1 MNRFIWLWDN
11 AATLAGIATL
21 LALLTAL
28 TIWTRLLRHRAKP
41 LVVTAAHFR
50 PSLLPGD
57 WTTFLRIKN
66 RSDRPM
72 VIQRIDILGPQIHYL
87 RCVAGELI
95 EGRNVQPVLAA
106 FSHDSATLAPG
117 GTFSTSNHDLD
128 HDAANELFSSQN
140 RLGVITDR
148 GDYCLALPHLRVNR
162 LHTGDPD
169 FELATDSRWVH
180 AWNRLRVM
188 IAGLVSNR
196 SIRRHILGIR
206 DERAGS

>member
-72 VIQRIDILGPQIHYL
+72 VIQRIDILGPQIPC
-87 RCVAGELI
+87 R
-95 EGRNVQPVLAA
+95 VQ
-106 FSHDSATLAPG
+106 
-117 GTFSTSNHDLD
+117 
-128 HDAANELFSSQN
+128 
-140 RLGVITDR
+140 R
-148 GDYCLALPHLRVNR
+148 GQPAIPAR
-162 LHTGDPD
+162 
-169 FELATDSRWVH
+169 
-180 AWNRLRVM
+180 
-188 IAGLVSNR
+188 
-196 SIRRHILGIR
+196 
-206 DERAGS
+206 